1 MIDKIIKTV
10 SKVLGTEVDEN
21 SSQKNCDKWDSLQH
35 LNIIV
40 ALEDTFDV
48 SFEPEEIAEMK
59 SIIMIEQVINSKNNP
74 T

>member
-10 SKVLGTEVDEN
+10 SKVLGTEVNEN